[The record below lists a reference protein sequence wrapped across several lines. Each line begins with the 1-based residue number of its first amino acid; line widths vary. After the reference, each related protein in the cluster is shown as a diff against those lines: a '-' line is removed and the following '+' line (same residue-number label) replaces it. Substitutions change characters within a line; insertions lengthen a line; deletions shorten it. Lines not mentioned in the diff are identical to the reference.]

1 MYVCMCVYVKTATGG
16 SESALRKEILTKL
29 RRLALLS
36 DDVKIGSVARVCLA
50 DAEVS
55 KRKQSSSEP
64 TNNSIFDPD
73 SSSP

>member
-1 MYVCMCVYVKTATGG
+1 MVVAIVG

-55 KRKQSSSEP
+55 KRQQSPSEP
-64 TNNSIFDPD
+64 TNNSIF
-73 SSSP
+73 SP